1 MKKVVTL
8 LFLFAMV
15 TFLFTN
21 LYATNLNNSTI
32 IVNPYSETVSNIDET
47 MDNTFD
53 TLSIGIIV
61 ASIVIIAGVAFFY
74 FIPKE

>member
-1 MKKVVTL
+1 MRKVITL

-15 TFLFTN
+15 TLLFTN

-61 ASIVIIAGVAFFY
+61 ASIVIMAGVAFFY